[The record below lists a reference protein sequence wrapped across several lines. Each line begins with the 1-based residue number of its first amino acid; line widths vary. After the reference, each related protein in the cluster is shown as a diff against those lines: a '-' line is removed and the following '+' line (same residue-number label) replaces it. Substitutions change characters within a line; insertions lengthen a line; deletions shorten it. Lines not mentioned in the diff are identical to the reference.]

1 MQASGQNIQQIW
13 QPLHLAVSIFG
24 LNVRH
29 EPVLP
34 VLASRGRESGV
45 IGKSRIFFGG
55 FAMGMSH
62 LEESTVEASHTLKY
76 FAQVHEPKKDVV
88 GVLMV

>member
-13 QPLHLAVSIFG
+13 QRLHLFVSTFG
-24 LNVRH
+24 LNVRQ

-45 IGKSRIFFGG
+45 GGKSLIFWGA
-55 FAMGMSH
+55 FAIMVH
-62 LEESTVEASHTLKY
+62 LEEKLVVDEGQRLKDFAS
-76 FAQVHEPKKDVV
+76 F
-88 GVLMV
+88 

>member
-13 QPLHLAVSIFG
+13 QRVHLAVSIFG

-45 IGKSRIFFGG
+45 IGKSLIFFGG
-55 FAMGMSH
+55 FAMGWF
-62 LEESTVEASHTLKY
+62 TLKNL
-76 FAQVHEPKKDVV
+76 Q
-88 GVLMV
+88 

>member
-13 QPLHLAVSIFG
+13 QPVHLDVSIFG
-24 LNVRH
+24 LNVRQ

-55 FAMGMSH
+55 FAM
-62 LEESTVEASHTLKY
+62 VWVTLKNL
-76 FAQVHEPKKDVV
+76 Q
-88 GVLMV
+88 

>member
-13 QPLHLAVSIFG
+13 QRVHFEVSIFG

-55 FAMGMSH
+55 FAIHS
-62 LEESTVEASHTLKY
+62 S
-76 FAQVHEPKKDVV
+76 P
-88 GVLMV
+88 

>member
-13 QPLHLAVSIFG
+13 QPEHLDVSIFG

-34 VLASRGRESGV
+34 VLASHGRESGV
-45 IGKSRIFFGG
+45 IGKSRIFLGG
-55 FAMGMSH
+55 LAM
-62 LEESTVEASHTLKY
+62 
-76 FAQVHEPKKDVV
+76 
-88 GVLMV
+88 